1 MTDTKKYFD
10 ACVASIAE
18 IVKFDSSLA
27 PAQPSMP
34 FGKGA
39 ADCLAYFLDLAA
51 SFGFETHNYDNYVGE
66 VIFGE
71 GKEFAVLAHLD
82 VVPAGKGG
90 AKLPFGGE
98 ICDGKLYGRGTMDDK
113 GPAVICLYCLRALK
127 ESGFV
132 PKKKIK
138 LIVGCNEECGWAC
151 IDHYNQCAHMPEEG
165 FTPDADFPAIFA
177 EKGILHFETAF
188 PLPDAPFTSLT
199 AGERPNM
206 VCDYAA
212 ASGVSVRGAEKE
224 GICIHGDTVEAR
236 GKSAHASTPEKGVNA
251 LGILLSYFAEKDERV
266 KNIYDL
272 LFADKLGL
280 RKIEDET
287 GPLTMSAN
295 VARYENGTLYIT
307 TDIRYP
313 ATYTQEQICE
323 KLNAFGAP
331 YTLLHCQKPLYN
343 DKNGFL
349 VSTLQKVY
357 CEQTGR
363 TEEAIAIGG
372 GTYARALKNGAGFGP
387 QFPDEPSTIHQK
399 DEYITLENVQK
410 LLDIYTSAIYE
421 LTK

>member
-82 VVPAGKGG
+82 VVPAGKGWT
-90 AKLPFGGE
+90 KLPFGGE

-224 GICIHGDTVEAR
+224 GICVHGNTVEAR

-251 LGILLSYFAEKDERV
+251 LGIAQISVVRNASRHSYDYGSGLFRSFGHSSGGLSHCRLAVDPALSGDYKVRSFHGLIHTNGVKD
-266 KNIYDL
+266 DL
-272 LFADKLGL
+272 HSGLKLSAQIGHKSVAQSSGGSASRRFGAVNAQLFLCYL
-280 RKIEDET
+280 RK
-287 GPLTMSAN
+287 
-295 VARYENGTLYIT
+295 
-307 TDIRYP
+307 
-313 ATYTQEQICE
+313 
-323 KLNAFGAP
+323 AP
-331 YTLLHCQKPLYN
+331 
-343 DKNGFL
+343 
-349 VSTLQKVY
+349 
-357 CEQTGR
+357 
-363 TEEAIAIGG
+363 
-372 GTYARALKNGAGFGP
+372 
-387 QFPDEPSTIHQK
+387 
-399 DEYITLENVQK
+399 
-410 LLDIYTSAIYE
+410 
-421 LTK
+421 